1 MEIKKVRIKDDAL
14 PLFQKFV
21 LRGRSVKPQPEWFV
35 GDFMEGWE
43 GSSGTYYL
51 CQEEGTALLCGMGN
65 GSADIIIDEQYV
77 ERL

>member
-21 LRGRSVKPQPEWFV
+21 LRGRSVKPQTEWFV

-43 GSSGTYYL
+43 GSPGTYYPYHRGGYRPPL
-51 CQEEGTALLCGMGN
+51 WYG
-65 GSADIIIDEQYV
+65 
-77 ERL
+77 